1 MRVAAFENE
10 PDAAATATHLR
21 EQGYDA
27 EVIVKENSD
36 YDERM
41 RAFFSGKPVPYEHHA
56 LLLSEADA
64 EPFDRAV
71 LRHYGQ
77 VIRGDV

>member
-10 PDAAATATHLR
+10 PDAEATATMLA
-21 EQGYDA
+21 ELGYDS
-27 EVIVKENSD
+27 EVIVKAGAN

-41 RAFFSGKPVPYEHHA
+41 RAFFAGKPVPYEHHA
-56 LLLSEADA
+56 LLVSEADA

-71 LRHYGQ
+71 IRHYGQ